1 DRGVH
6 DDAESANRP
15 RPLRGRHGRNGRS
28 SARARD
34 SAAAHPGRISGG
46 RTGSIRRNRGVAM
59 PDPIRRPID
68 ARIDGPG
75 REGLTGTVP
84 ASVYAPLAD
93 QEQITVAPDG
103 RPMEEQ
109 PPWRADFPID
119 WPQDEYV
126 ERRDFMKFLVLT
138 SLAFTAGQFWIVM

>member
-1 DRGVH
+1 
-6 DDAESANRP
+6 
-15 RPLRGRHGRNGRS
+15 
-28 SARARD
+28 
-34 SAAAHPGRISGG
+34 
-46 RTGSIRRNRGVAM
+46 RRNRGVAM

-119 WPQDEYV
+119 WAQDEYV

-138 SLAFTAGQFWIVM
+138 SLAFTAGQFWIVMENYWRRGTGQPDIRRVASLDDIPVGGATTFAYPDQHDPCVL